1 MRKFKLFSYLL
12 IAGMLFSNANMYA
25 MDGQNQNLGNEEKH
39 LQGENIVEVANIRYD
54 CSFKKVFTE
63 VSNRDILANL
73 LNNIYGFD
81 MSNKNGMRIRR
92 ILITSDT
99 TIPDT
104 EDGVKTCFDVH
115 CTCIVATSNK
125 IADEVLSAISAI
137 DENER
142 SNYID
147 KNFEQNAYFFD
158 VEMQNSLQHSFV
170 DRLLLYE
177 NKLQDQGFDQIHNI
191 CNHKNHDDK
200 FLYDLPR
207 ARVLAFISFFLED
220 SNRRTINKNKV
231 FLHTAPCIIE
241 DGTLQ
246 CGNLVLGENSVPK
259 IVSNKQLVTY
269 VQLQAINI
277 GKKDDYSELEL
288 WLKLL
293 YQARSTSG
301 GYSIDET
308 MYQSSSSIMKAIRV
322 LKDFYDG
329 NSRLLN
335 ACAAREEQSLA
346 EASAREAQ
354 IRQESRQEGKE
365 EGIQETL
372 KKSVTSA
379 YTAASTLTED
389 FPIPFDN
396 VFYNSISQTVSNNPD
411 YKSFIIECAKR
422 KYPNWDDAE
431 YEKAV
436 SSKKQK
442 FSSNDESKSLP
453 TK

>member
-25 MDGQNQNLGNEEKH
+25 MDEQNQNLGNEEKH

-177 NKLQDQGFDQIHNI
+177 NKLQAQGFDQIHNI

-277 GKKDDYSELEL
+277 GKKDDYSD
-288 WLKLL
+288 
-293 YQARSTSG
+293 QARSTSG

-372 KKSVTSA
+372 ESSIDLA
-379 YTAASTLTED
+379 YDTMVVDGKNIGLFYNFIASTVGKKPNHE
-389 FPIPFDN
+389 N
-396 VFYNSISQTVSNNPD
+396 
-411 YKSFIIECAKR
+411 FIIECAKR
-422 KYPNWDDAE
+422 YPNWNDAE

-453 TK
+453 TSAK